1 MADLSTAL
9 KLDAFDYGS
18 EDDIILCKYITYS
31 QINIYSPFFIGLNLK
46 SFKKIQTNNIRISS
60 FLVSHVHQ

>member
-31 QINIYSPFFIGLNLK
+31 QINIYSPLFH
-46 SFKKIQTNNIRISS
+46 ST
-60 FLVSHVHQ
+60 

>member
-18 EDDIILCKYITYS
+18 EDDIILCKYITYR
-31 QINIYSPFFIGLNLK
+31 QINIYSPLFH
-46 SFKKIQTNNIRISS
+46 ST
-60 FLVSHVHQ
+60 